1 MYDLKRKILQNAPH
15 FQMEIDISNCQAS
28 SYENPSHKLLGYGF
42 LQDQCYIMN
51 LFFIPIDESNSK
63 KKYEFWTTYMIIPYM
78 DSTGKVNF
86 ELKHPSWHRC
96 R

>member
-1 MYDLKRKILQNAPH
+1 MEDIPNVLICNPVFAYTDKPIYKFKIGGA
-15 FQMEIDISNCQAS
+15 
-28 SYENPSHKLLGYGF
+28 
-42 LQDQCYIMN
+42 
-51 LFFIPIDESNSK
+51 
-63 KKYEFWTTYMIIPYM
+63 EFWTTYMIIPYM